1 MALGSE
7 DRRLQFRGDFF
18 NLFNHPNFDI
28 PSHVFDCPPSPQVC
42 GSATSRYGGPSFGK
56 VLSANSYGNKPPR
69 QIQLSARFIF

>member
-28 PSHVFDCPPSPQVC
+28 PSHVFACPPQPQAC
-42 GSATSRYGGPSFGK
+42 GTPYGGPSFAR

-69 QIQLSARFIF
+69 QIQLSARYIF